1 LPKWGY
7 SIQNLDPDKTVKCSG
22 RELRI
27 SPKAATE
34 VCKAIKGMKLDK
46 AKAFLEEVKSLKRAV
61 PFKRYKR
68 EVSHRRMNEKW
79 YAGRYPV
86 KVADKLLKLL
96 NELEANAEYKGLNT
110 ENLIIIHA
118 SSQRGRKIKRY
129 IPRAF
134 GRATPKFETLT
145 HIELVGYEVSS

>member
-1 LPKWGY
+1 MPKWSY

-27 SPKAATE
+27 SPKTATE
-34 VCKAIKGMKLDK
+34 VCRAIKGMKLNE
-46 AKAFLEEVKSLKRAV
+46 AKAFLEEVKELKRAV
-61 PFKRYKR
+61 PFRRYKK
-68 EVSHRRMNEKW
+68 EVPHRRMNEKW

-118 SSQRGRKIKRY
+118 ASQRGRKLKRY

-145 HIELVGYEVSS
+145 HIELVGYEASS

>member
-1 LPKWGY
+1 MPKWGY

-34 VCKAIKGMKLDK
+34 VCRAIKGMKLNE
-46 AKAFLEEVKSLKRAV
+46 AKTLLEEVKALKKAI
-61 PFKRYKR
+61 PFKRYKK
-68 EVSHRRMNEKW
+68 EVPHRRMNEKW

-96 NELEANAEYKGLNT
+96 NELEANAEYKGLNP

-118 SSQRGRKIKRY
+118 ASQRGRKIKRY

-145 HIELVGYEVSS
+145 HIELVGYEAS